1 MLGLPAGA
9 AVVLEA
15 GEVTAEV
22 GALPD
27 VARSAQSLL
36 QIGVNLPDKVGFS
49 EHSTRAGLFLH
60 QHHLTQLSNLL

>member
-15 GEVTAEV
+15 GEVAAEV

-27 VARSAQSLL
+27 VAGSAKSLL
-36 QIGVNLPDKVGFS
+36 QIGVNLLDKRLDLVNIPHQS
-49 EHSTRAGLFLH
+49 RLFLH
-60 QHHLTQLSNLL
+60 HLAQLSNL